1 VQGLRRASQNSIEI
15 GLQARTALAALFCG
29 EKKVVAT
36 SLDAPARRTSVRW
49 RIFLLILLIVAINY
63 VDRASLSVAMPTI
76 SNEFGIDSAT
86 QGIILSS
93 FFWTYAP
100 MQIPGGW
107 LADRYRPRLI
117 IGGATI
123 LWGAF
128 QALAAL
134 ATGWVGLLLARLGL
148 GLAEGPIY
156 PASGKLNAVWLPAR
170 ERGRGAVIIDGG
182 APLGTAFGGL
192 IIAALIGAF
201 DSWRMAFVIAG
212 LGTIAAGLFAY
223 WYIRD
228 NPREQPSINEAEAQY
243 IEREHAKEDE
253 LLTAGQAGR
262 TNVLDFLRFRSFWGM
277 LLGWLGFDLVWY
289 GLVAWAPNY
298 LAQARHLSLAAI
310 GGATFI
316 IFGAGFVGE
325 IAGGFLADYWKERG
339 GSPNVVMRTVLGISG
354 VLTTLSTFFLAFVS
368 SPVAAVALL
377 SSTLFFL
384 RWAGLY
390 WSIPAT
396 LTDRGRVGVL
406 GGMMNF
412 AGNVGG
418 ILVPIIVGV
427 IVQVTGS
434 YFLALMFFSGSGVL
448 YLISSLII
456 DYSRKLPV

>member
-1 VQGLRRASQNSIEI
+1 M
-15 GLQARTALAALFCG
+15 
-29 EKKVVAT
+29 VAT
-36 SLDAPARRTSVRW
+36 PLDAAARRTSVRW

-76 SNEFGIDSAT
+76 SKEFGIDAAA

-93 FFWTYAP
+93 FFWTYAL
-100 MQIPGGW
+100 MQVPGGW

-117 IGGATI
+117 IAGATI
-123 LWGAF
+123 VWGAF

-156 PASGKLNAVWLPAR
+156 PASGKLIAVWLPAR

-201 DSWRMAFVIAG
+201 DSWRTAFVVAG

-228 NPREQPSINEAEAQY
+228 NPREQPSTNEAEAQY

-277 LLGWLGFDLVWY
+277 LLGWLGFDLVFY

-316 IFGAGFVGE
+316 IFSAGFVGE

-339 GSPNVVMRTVLGISG
+339 GSPNVVMRTILGISG

-368 SPVAAVALL
+368 SPIAAVALL
-377 SSTLFFL
+377 ASTLFFL
-384 RWAGLY
+384 RWGGLY

-396 LTDRGRVGVL
+396 LTDRGRAGVL

-427 IVQVTGS
+427 IVQVTGNF
-434 YFLALMFFSGSGVL
+434 FLALMFFSASGVL
-448 YLISSLII
+448 YLISSLMI

>member
-1 VQGLRRASQNSIEI
+1 M
-15 GLQARTALAALFCG
+15 
-29 EKKVVAT
+29 VAT
-36 SLDAPARRTSVRW
+36 SLEAARRTSVRW

-76 SNEFGIDSAT
+76 SKEFGIDAAA

-93 FFWTYAP
+93 FFWTYAL

-117 IGGATI
+117 IASATI

-148 GLAEGPIY
+148 GLAEGPML

-201 DSWRMAFVIAG
+201 DSWRTAFVVAG

-262 TNVLDFLRFRSFWGM
+262 TNLLDFLRFRSFWGM
-277 LLGWLGFDLVWY
+277 LLGWLGFNLVFY

-316 IFGAGFVGE
+316 IFGTGFVGE

-339 GSPNVVMRTVLGISG
+339 GSPNVVMRTVLGISA

-368 SPVAAVALL
+368 GPVAAVTLL

-384 RWAGLY
+384 RWGGLY

-396 LTDRGRVGVL
+396 LTDRGRAGVL

-434 YFLALMFFSGSGVL
+434 YFLALMFFSASGVL
-448 YLISSLII
+448 YLISPLMI

>member
-1 VQGLRRASQNSIEI
+1 M
-15 GLQARTALAALFCG
+15 
-29 EKKVVAT
+29 AT
-36 SLDAPARRTSVRW
+36 SLELTRKTTVRW
-49 RIFLLILLIVAINY
+49 CIFLLILLIVAINY
-63 VDRASLSVAMPTI
+63 VDRASLSVAMPAI
-76 SNEFGIDSAT
+76 SKEFGIDAAA

-93 FFWTYAP
+93 FFWTYAL
-100 MQIPGGW
+100 MQIPSGW
-107 LADRYRPRLI
+107 FADRYGPRLI
-117 IGGATI
+117 IGCATI

-134 ATGWVGLLLARLGL
+134 ATGRGALLLARLGL
-148 GLAEGPIY
+148 GLAEGPVF

-170 ERGRGAVIIDGG
+170 ERGRGAVLIDGG

-192 IIAALIGAF
+192 IIASLIGVF
-201 DSWRMAFVIAG
+201 GSWRTAFVVTG

-228 NPREQPSINEAEAQY
+228 NPREQQSTNEAEALY
-243 IEREHAKEDE
+243 IETEHAKED
-253 LLTAGQAGR
+253 QALATSAADR
-262 TNVLDFLRFRSFWGM
+262 TRLFGFLRFRSFWGM
-277 LLGWLGFDLVWY
+277 LLGWLGFNLVFY

-298 LAQARHLSLAAI
+298 LAQARHLSLSAI
-310 GGATFI
+310 GSATFI

-325 IAGGFLADYWKERG
+325 IAGGFLADYWKASG
-339 GSPNVVMRTVLGISG
+339 GSPNLVMRTVLGVSS

-384 RWAGLY
+384 RWGGLY

-396 LTDRGRVGVL
+396 LTDRGRAGVL
-406 GGMMNF
+406 GGIMNF
-412 AGNVGG
+412 AGNIGG
-418 ILVPIIVGV
+418 ILVPIIIGV

-434 YFLALMFFSGSGVL
+434 YFLALMFFTASGIL
-448 YLISSLII
+448 YLVGSLVI